1 MWILISTRFKNINWI
16 HRHLERWIHLPNP
29 NPPNVRGLPDTRGIV
44 CQYSVSYEPISNDL
58 KLVCDLSNTFMC
70 YNTHTKYNF
79 QWLKALCTKA
89 TQYTLICTSRDKIG
103 STIESRTYT
112 GLATVRCKS
121 EIIVLFVV
129 VSNKNNSGIPVW
141 IVGRP
146 WWSWDLKS
154 WLLILR
160 FFLVVQVLAFII
172 RNWLMFASF
181 SVLLIFFTGFSG
193 YVYSEH
199 CYWSLISFYW
209 SSWYILPS
217 ILLIFFTGVD
227 LSGYVYADNYFE
239 LFYNGQLIAVTL
251 AIAKMLMYWLSCQF
265 VEFFRLKISMS
276 WNK

>member
-1 MWILISTRFKNINWI
+1 MIEGFVYEGNTVHFDLYIERQDRIDNW
-16 HRHLERWIHLPNP
+16 
-29 NPPNVRGLPDTRGIV
+29 VK
-44 CQYSVSYEPISNDL
+44 DL
-58 KLVCDLSNTFMC
+58 
-70 YNTHTKYNF
+70 Y
-79 QWLKALCTKA
+79 
-89 TQYTLICTSRDKIG
+89 
-103 STIESRTYT
+103 RT
-112 GLATVRCKS
+112 CNS
-121 EIIVLFVV
+121 EVQIRNYCCFFVV

-154 WLLILR
+154 WLLFLR

-172 RNWLMFASF
+172 LNWLMFASF
-181 SVLLIFFTGFSG
+181 SVLLISFTGFSG

-239 LFYNGQLIAVTL
+239 LFYNGQFIVVTLLIAK
-251 AIAKMLMYWLSCQF
+251 ADF
-265 VEFFRLKISMS
+265 VEQEQFIRNEIERPSLFHPPQRCLLQHNWAWRTFLQVHIP
-276 WNK
+276 